1 MESPITFPGLH
12 LTFNIQRQA
21 LSFGKFGIYWYGIII
36 ATGLVIAILYG
47 LKRSKSFGITQDDL
61 IDVIVFSIIAAIIGA
76 RLYFV
81 LFYIDPSS
89 GTNPYFSD
97 PASIFNVRSGGLAIY
112 GGIIGAFVCATIVCK
127 IKKISTG
134 AVFDIAALGFLI
146 GQSIG
151 RWGNFI
157 NREAYGAATSLP
169 WRMVVDSTGTGY
181 HPCFLYESLWC
192 ILGFIILH
200 IYSKRRKFN
209 GEIFLMYLMWYSF
222 GRFFIEGLR
231 TDSLMLGN
239 LRISQLVAGLLFVAA
254 GIFIYLK
261 RQKSNGLTDDQ
272 GEYKR
277 VYEDA
282 AEAVR
287 QVSDNSDET
296 QSNDLPEDMKN
307 DSRDDGG
314 EEK

>member
-287 QVSDNSDET
+287 QVSNNSDET